1 MRTTK
6 IAPATP
12 FSGAPKIN
20 LASVFGASPQKPFLL
35 RIPVTGERPIRYGA
49 QDLPDGLILRDNIIT
64 GQVSEVG
71 IYEIKLIA
79 ENALGKAEKKLTLEI
94 APNHVLVT
102 PLLGF
107 TTWNAFAARVTQKDM
122 INVAHSMVKHGI
134 TEYGYRYVNLDSGWQ
149 HEYGGELDAIQPNPK
164 FPDMKAMTDEIHA
177 LGLKCGI
184 YSTPMLT
191 AWGCPSEYKSIPGCT
206 QGEPDIRFTPTNGGI
221 GVIHK
226 EENNAKQ
233 WDAWGFDYLKYDWNP
248 TDTINAEIMR
258 QHLLKRKRDFGFC
271 VTVNALYQYV
281 SYWSKYCNSYRKNT
295 DSHGHW
301 SNLLK
306 IYQTYDGYEK
316 HMNKGHYF
324 DLDMLDVGNC
334 VFKDREDFLTE
345 DEQIVSYSMRAFLNS
360 PIQLSAVLD
369 EVSDFDLALY
379 CNEEIIA
386 VNQDAA
392 FAPSVPVFRKNEG
405 NATLDVYEKLLE
417 DGTYAYAFFNMGET
431 EETVTAKFSEA
442 STLRDL
448 WAKEDIDTCDA
459 LSLTMPTHTVR
470 IVKSKM
476 KAERIFTK

>member
-1 MRTTK
+1 MRHTK
-6 IAPATP
+6 IAQATP
-12 FSGAPKIN
+12 FSGAPSIN
-20 LASVFGASPQKPFLL
+20 LASVFGASPKKPFLL
-35 RIPVTGERPIRYGA
+35 RIPVSGERPIRYGA
-49 QDLPDGLILRDNIIT
+49 SNLPDGLTLRDNIIS
-64 GQVSEVG
+64 GAVSEAG
-71 IYEIKLIA
+71 IYEVTLSA
-79 ENALGKAEKKLTLEI
+79 ENALGKAQKTLTLEI
-94 APNHVLVT
+94 APNHVIVT

-107 TTWNAFAARVTQKDM
+107 TTWNAFASRVTQKNM
-122 INVAHSMVKHGI
+122 IDTAHNMVKYGL

-149 HEYGGELDAIQPNPK
+149 YEYGGEFDAIQPNPK

-206 QGEPDIRFTPTNGGI
+206 QGEPDIRFTATNGGI

-233 WDAWGFDYLKYDWNP
+233 WDAWGFDYLKYDWSP
-248 TDTINAEIMR
+248 TDTVNAELMR
-258 QHLLKRKRDFGFC
+258 QQLLKLHRDFGFC
-271 VTVNALYQYV
+271 VTVAALYQYV

-295 DSHGHW
+295 DSQGHW
-301 SNLLK
+301 NNLMI
-306 IYQTYDGYEK
+306 IYQTYEGYEK
-316 HMNKGHYF
+316 HMNKGHYY

-360 PIQLSAVLD
+360 PIQLSAALD

-392 FAPSVPVFRKNEG
+392 FAPSVPVFRKD
-405 NATLDVYEKLLE
+405 ADDAKMHVYEKLLE
-417 DGTYAYAFFNMGET
+417 DGTYAYALFNMGET
-431 EETVTAKFSEA
+431 EETVSA
-442 STLRDL
+442 SFTEDSALRDL
-448 WAKEDIDTCDA
+448 WAKEDLGTVSHIDIT
-459 LSLTMPTHTVR
+459 LPRHTVR
-470 IVKSKM
+470 IVKSAK
-476 KAERIFTK
+476 KAKEFLA